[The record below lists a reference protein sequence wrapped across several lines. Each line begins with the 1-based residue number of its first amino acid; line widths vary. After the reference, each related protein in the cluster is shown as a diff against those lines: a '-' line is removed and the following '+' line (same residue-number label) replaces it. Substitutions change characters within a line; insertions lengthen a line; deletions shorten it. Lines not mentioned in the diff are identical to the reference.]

1 MCVIQQQKL
10 KEVLGFLFYNFRI
23 VVGVGWPVPSQAE
36 QHETPESNL
45 IVVVVVIVAVRMG
58 RKEKKKNG
66 REKKHNHQSKRE
78 EEIKIRWKE
87 CGEREKII
95 DGCDDG
101 FRYNHVPTTSDH
113 RSPFISSGQ
122 NKTLISWKDF
132 CWGRERKIK
141 EGKAFFG
148 GTFKK

>member
-1 MCVIQQQKL
+1 VCVIQQQKL

-132 CWGRERKIK
+132 LVGGEREKNKRRKGI
-141 EGKAFFG
+141 FWWDV
-148 GTFKK
+148 

>member
-1 MCVIQQQKL
+1 VCVIQQQKL

-87 CGEREKII
+87 CGERE
-95 DGCDDG
+95 
-101 FRYNHVPTTSDH
+101 
-113 RSPFISSGQ
+113 
-122 NKTLISWKDF
+122 
-132 CWGRERKIK
+132 RK
-141 EGKAFFG
+141 
-148 GTFKK
+148 

>member
-1 MCVIQQQKL
+1 M

-58 RKEKKKNG
+58 G
-66 REKKHNHQSKRE
+66 GKRE
-78 EEIKIRWKE
+78 EEWGR
-87 CGEREKII
+87 EREKTQSPIKKRNKNQMERMWRKKI

-101 FRYNHVPTTSDH
+101 FRYNRTFLQHPTIVHLLSLPSEQDIDIME
-113 RSPFISSGQ
+113 RFFGR
-122 NKTLISWKDF
+122 
-132 CWGRERKIK
+132 RERKIK
-141 EGKAFFG
+141 GKAFFG